1 MTTFAFLL
9 DMGRCIGCQGCVA
22 ACKTGNEL
30 PTSVQYIQIS
40 DETHGTFPDLK
51 SYVTNHRCYHCADAS
66 CVNVCPTGAL
76 YKEDG
81 MTRLE
86 REKCS
91 GCSYCVDA
99 CPFDVPNIYENRSAK
114 CDACAEVV
122 SAGGTPWCVKTCP
135 SNALMYADRDTIL
148 AEAKT
153 RLAALQQRYP
163 NAQIYGETEAGG
175 LGVIMV
181 LPDAPE
187 AMNLPVNPDVP
198 MAVNAWQKAV
208 QPLSIGLTGLSVAVT
223 GLAAVIA
230 RRNHMK
236 ELDQIHKAEAAEAM
250 AVQAE
255 VGTGSDVAASAESK
269 SEEV

>member
-1 MTTFAFLL
+1 VTTFAFLL

-51 SYVTNHRCYHCADAS
+51 SYVTNHRCYHCTDAA

-81 MTRLE
+81 MTRLD

-135 SNALMYADRDTIL
+135 SNALMYADRETIL

-153 RLAALQQRYP
+153 RLAALQERYP

-181 LPDAPE
+181 LPDSPD
-187 AMNLPVNPDVP
+187 MLNLPVNPDVP
-198 MAVNAWQKAV
+198 MAVNAWQKIV
-208 QPLSIGLTGLSVAVT
+208 QPMSIGMTGLSVAVT

-230 RRNHMK
+230 RRNHMR
-236 ELDQIHKAEAAEAM
+236 ELDQIHKEEAEQ
-250 AVQAE
+250 AVADGE
-255 VGTGSDVAASAESK
+255 GTDAGLDAGVDSGI
-269 SEEV
+269 EEERV

>member
-1 MTTFAFLL
+1 
-9 DMGRCIGCQGCVA
+9 
-22 ACKTGNEL
+22 
-30 PTSVQYIQIS
+30 
-40 DETHGTFPDLK
+40 
-51 SYVTNHRCYHCADAS
+51 
-66 CVNVCPTGAL
+66 
-76 YKEDG
+76 

-99 CPFDVPNIYENRSAK
+99 CPFDVPNIYDNRSAK

-122 SAGGTPWCVKTCP
+122 GAGGTPWCVKTCP

-187 AMNLPVNPDVP
+187 AMNLPANPDVP
-198 MAVNAWQKAV
+198 LAVNAWQKAV

-250 AVQAE
+250 AAQAE
-255 VGTGSDVAASAESK
+255 TNSAASAGSK